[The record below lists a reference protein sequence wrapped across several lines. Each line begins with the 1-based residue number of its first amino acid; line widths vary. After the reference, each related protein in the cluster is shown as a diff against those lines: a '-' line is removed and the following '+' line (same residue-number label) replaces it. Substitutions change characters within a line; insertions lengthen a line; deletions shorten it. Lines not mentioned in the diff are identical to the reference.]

1 MTLLYL
7 FSHSVHG
14 SIESLKRKWL
24 DFFGGVCLFVCF
36 LAINFYIGFS
46 DTAVTSVFFY
56 TKLNFLL
63 KVQKEQA
70 KPRTGPKTKEGPL
83 LTVILPLAWPRAD
96 ASLGCD
102 GHQRLPDGFL
112 PTLPYIPSHARCCQ
126 SWVVVEAT
134 VVLPDVVHHAAR
146 DDLKAVW
153 VATLRQSAKVL
164 RRLHL
169 QDLRQGDLLWNKKE
183 SLNPGSCGWSN
194 LKRSL

>member
-1 MTLLYL
+1 MVVLRAWKENDWTFL
-7 FSHSVHG
+7 
-14 SIESLKRKWL
+14 
-24 DFFGGVCLFVCF
+24 GGVVCLFVF
-36 LAINFYIGFS
+36 WLLTSTLAFQTQRSHPY
-46 DTAVTSVFFY
+46 FFY

-70 KPRTGPKTKEGPL
+70 KPRTGPKTKEGPS

>member
-1 MTLLYL
+1 MTGL
-7 FSHSVHG
+7 FFG
-14 SIESLKRKWL
+14 
-24 DFFGGVCLFVCF
+24 GGVCLFV

-46 DTAVTSVFFY
+46 DTAVTSIFFFN

-83 LTVILPLAWPRAD
+83 LTVILPLAWPRAN

>member
-1 MTLLYL
+1 MTGLLW
-7 FSHSVHG
+7 G
-14 SIESLKRKWL
+14 
-24 DFFGGVCLFVCF
+24 FFVCLFWLLTST
-36 LAINFYIGFS
+36 LAFQTQRSHPFS
-46 DTAVTSVFFY
+46 LHKTEFPAEGTEGTGK
-56 TKLNFLL
+56 TKN
-63 KVQKEQA
+63 
-70 KPRTGPKTKEGPL
+70 RTKEGLL
-83 LTVILPLAWPRAD
+83 LTVILSLAWPRAD
-96 ASLGCD
+96 ASLGRD

-164 RRLHL
+164 RWLHL

-183 SLNPGSCGWSN
+183 SLNPGCCG
-194 LKRSL
+194 

>member
-1 MTLLYL
+1 MVVLRAWKENDWTFL
-7 FSHSVHG
+7 
-14 SIESLKRKWL
+14 
-24 DFFGGVCLFVCF
+24 GGVCLFVCF

-70 KPRTGPKTKEGPL
+70 KPRTGPKTKEGPS

>member
-24 DFFGGVCLFVCF
+24 DFFGGGCLFVCF

-70 KPRTGPKTKEGPL
+70 KPRTGPKTKEGPS